1 MSSFPVFLFDMDGV
15 IIDSTE
21 THTRAWQLYLD
32 RHGIEQPYIA
42 ERMLGKHNDEIVR
55 EFFAAHDMD
64 MEAILRHGANKE
76 ALYRELM
83 QPSVDSRLVPGVRA
97 FIEKHAGK
105 PMGVASNAE
114 PANVDFVLDLAGLR
128 EFFGAVASGH
138 DVARPKPAPD
148 IYLHAARKL
157 RADPADCVVFEDSA
171 TGVAAARAAGM
182 RVVGV
187 LTSLSRFDNVDLAV
201 HNFLDPRLETWLSSL
216 PLPVRS

>member
-114 PANVDFVLDLAGLR
+114 PANVDFVLDLNIRRRGERPRCRETEAGAGYL
-128 EFFGAVASGH
+128 FAC
-138 DVARPKPAPD
+138 RPKAPSGS
-148 IYLHAARKL
+148 
-157 RADPADCVVFEDSA
+157 C
-171 TGVAAARAAGM
+171 
-182 RVVGV
+182 
-187 LTSLSRFDNVDLAV
+187 
-201 HNFLDPRLETWLSSL
+201 RLCS
-216 PLPVRS
+216 V